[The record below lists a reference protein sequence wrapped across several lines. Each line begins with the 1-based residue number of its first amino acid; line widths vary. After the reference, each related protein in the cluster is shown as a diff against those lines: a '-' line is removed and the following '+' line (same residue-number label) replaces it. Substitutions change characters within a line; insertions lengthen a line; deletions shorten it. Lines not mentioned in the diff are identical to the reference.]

1 MCAIKR
7 IAPLSKTT
15 LDTKHILREIRLMRW
30 LGSRHENILTLRDL
44 YVGKKKTR
52 IYCTILVQL
61 SLNICRYLYPGHD
74 EIYLVLPLFDTDLHR
89 VIQSKQKL
97 SPAHVAHFMRQIL
110 SGIDFIHRAG
120 VLHRDL
126 KPGNLLVNRDC
137 HLVLADFG
145 LARVKESRDNRPMT
159 HHVVTRW
166 YRPPELILNPDGMY
180 GTAVDV
186 WSVGC
191 IFAELLGRKPLWP
204 GKDQVQQ
211 LQLIFQTSEVG
222 EVRWD
227 TFETMMEDVFTC
239 LPFYPAKRF
248 RDVYPKVKSKHAI
261 DLLTRFLCVPDDR
274 VTVLE
279 ALNHAYVSSNI
290 FVVLLDFIFTNT
302 HNTQVL

>member
-1 MCAIKR
+1 M
-7 IAPLSKTT
+7 
-15 LDTKHILREIRLMRW
+15 
-30 LGSRHENILTLRDL
+30 
-44 YVGKKKTR
+44 
-52 IYCTILVQL
+52 
-61 SLNICRYLYPGHD
+61 
-74 EIYLVLPLFDTDLHR
+74 LPLFDTDLHR

-191 IFAELLGRKPLWP
+191 IFAELLGRKPLFP
-204 GKDQVQQ
+204 GKDQVHQ
-211 LQLIFQTSEVG
+211 LQLIFQTLGSPEKSQMG
-222 EVRWD
+222 HIRNSD
-227 TFETMMEDVFTC
+227 GRRFLRS
-239 LPFYPAKRF
+239 LPYYAAKNF
-248 RDVYPKVKSKHAI
+248 RDVYPNVKSKHAI
-261 DLLTRFLCVPDDR
+261 ELLTLFLKFVPNDR

-279 ALNHAYVSSNI
+279 ALNHAYVSSFENI
-290 FVVLLDFIFTNT
+290 SNIE
-302 HNTQVL
+302 TQ